1 MFVGCPVKTNRVHG
15 SAVSPK
21 GETAES
27 MEKERIALLTE
38 VKNKNNEAV
47 IKEKIHFTFSYRRQE
62 LVEDLPMVSDL
73 QSRWPALFTV
83 NEVSVIDIYTINIL
97 YISMNS
103 STIRLY
109 AIVFISLFSLR

>member
-1 MFVGCPVKTNRVHG
+1 MNSLRDKHKGQGKAASNIKKPKKAEVNFLPCL
-15 SAVSPK
+15 PK

-27 MEKERIALLTE
+27 MEMEIIALLTE

-47 IKEKIHFTFSYRRQE
+47 VKEKMRLTFSYRRQE

-83 NEVSVIDIYTINIL
+83 N
-97 YISMNS
+97 
-103 STIRLY
+103 
-109 AIVFISLFSLR
+109 